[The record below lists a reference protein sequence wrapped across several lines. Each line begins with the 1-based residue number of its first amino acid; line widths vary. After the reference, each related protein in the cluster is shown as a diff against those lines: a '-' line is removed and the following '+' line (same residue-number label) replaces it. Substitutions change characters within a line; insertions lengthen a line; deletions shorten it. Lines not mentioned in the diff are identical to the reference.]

1 MRKKITVFLFVFFF
15 IFIDSGLL
23 AQTAKNSW
31 AFGFGGTYPKFISI
45 TTTSVEKSDNIGGFL
60 SFQRNFNEYTSLR
73 LKTSFLKM
81 KSLSYKNLPRSNWIN
96 ETTQLFAADF
106 DFIYH
111 FLPCS
116 FITPYA
122 LLGFGAAF
130 FTVDNAPTPSREGS
144 HSNYQ
149 MNLGLGANLNFSSSW
164 GIRVEV
170 NYHTVNDNGLEGNSD
185 LDEIKGIL
193 GSNGDTYMTFGVG
206 VLYYFAKGEESGLCK
221 ELPTGVKEI
230 IKEVP
235 VVVEKKVT
243 DTVFVKSVPYQ
254 RKLVLFGVNF
264 EFDKATLRPE
274 SYPILEHV
282 LNELKSHPDVRVEI
296 RGYTDSIGTE
306 LYNLRLSK
314 RRAEKVKKFLVENG
328 IDPRRIYTK
337 AMGESNP
344 IRSNATKIGRAFN
357 RRIEF
362 KIFGTKKVNK
372 ESFQKND

>member
-1 MRKKITVFLFVFFF
+1 MRRNIVLFFVVFASLF
-15 IFIDSGLL
+15 STNLL
-23 AQTAKNSW
+23 AQLSENSW
-31 AFGFGGTYPKFISI
+31 SFGFGGTYPKFISI

-81 KSLSYKNLPRSNWIN
+81 KSLSYKNRIPSNWIN
-96 ETTQLFAADF
+96 ETTDLFTADF

-111 FLPCS
+111 FIPCS
-116 FITPYA
+116 FISPYA
-122 LLGFGAAF
+122 LLGFGAAIF
-130 FTVDNAPTPSREGS
+130 NVNNAPTPSREGA

-149 MNLGLGANLNFSSSW
+149 MNLGVGANLNFSNNW
-164 GIRVEV
+164 AMRVEV

-206 VLYYFAKGEESGLCK
+206 ALYYFAKGEESDLCK
-221 ELPTGVKEI
+221 ELPVGVKEI

-254 RKLVLFGVNF
+254 KKLVLFGVNF

-274 SYPILEHV
+274 SYPILDHV
-282 LNELKSHPDVRVEI
+282 VKELKSHPDVRVEI
-296 RGYTDSIGTE
+296 LGYTDSIGTE

-314 RRAEKVKKFLVENG
+314 RRAEKVKRFLIEQG
-328 IDPRRIYTK
+328 ISPSRIYTK

-344 IRSNATKIGRAFN
+344 IRSNATRIGRAFN

-362 KIFGTKKVNK
+362 KIFGTRKVKKN
-372 ESFQKND
+372 